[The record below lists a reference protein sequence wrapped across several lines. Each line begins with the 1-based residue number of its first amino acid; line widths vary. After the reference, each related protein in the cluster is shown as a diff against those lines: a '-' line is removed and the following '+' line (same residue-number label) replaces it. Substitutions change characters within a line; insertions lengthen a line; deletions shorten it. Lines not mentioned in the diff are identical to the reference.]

1 MSDIDTGSSP
11 YSDPFKIMTRLLDAA
26 VVAKGGKSIFTPK
39 PRGTLS
45 EKASRRIDR
54 WAYGTPHVSLTTPG
68 PRPGGRPQDI
78 KKPGRLVAGMTGK
91 LGGYASDLDDFSG
104 GV

>member
-26 VVAKGGKSIFTPK
+26 VVAKGGKSIFACK
-39 PRGTLS
+39 PQGTLPAGA
-45 EKASRRIDR
+45 ERRLWN
-54 WAYGTPHVSLTTPG
+54 WAYETPHATDPG
-68 PRPGGRPQDI
+68 PRPGGRPKDLQ
-78 KKPGRLVAGMTGK
+78 KPGRIVAGMTGK
-91 LGGYASDLDDFSG
+91 LGGYASDLDDFAG